1 MFGKDQKAFPY
12 IYPGEYIRGMGNVE
26 YQPYSEGW
34 WAQHDMKTALE
45 QPQWVPGK
53 EDFFTDQEIVD
64 LVNQQKDYYESL
76 AAFDEMHTESPG
88 MEIMRALSGDTSR
101 DELFANLFPNASIP
115 NFRSKILSPEQ
126 TAALNRIELQNRS
139 FQNKAGLSNPS
150 LKTLGVGQDILPK
163 QYNDLLTFYKGS
175 NWLKTAPAKDVVME
189 MRGLPELKGVDIKN
203 ASPLQLETWRDKI
216 VKKMEKRAIERW
228 KKDRGD
234 KLTGLDA
241 YNKMLNQSGSRN
253 QNGGYVSTKLTQKEI
268 DKYIKGGYIIEDE

>member
-1 MFGKDQKAFPY
+1 
-12 IYPGEYIRGMGNVE
+12 
-26 YQPYSEGW
+26 
-34 WAQHDMKTALE
+34 
-45 QPQWVPGK
+45 
-53 EDFFTDQEIVD
+53 
-64 LVNQQKDYYESL
+64 
-76 AAFDEMHTESPG
+76 
-88 MEIMRALSGDTSR
+88 
-101 DELFANLFPNASIP
+101 
-115 NFRSKILSPEQ
+115 
-126 TAALNRIELQNRS
+126 
-139 FQNKAGLSNPS
+139 
-150 LKTLGVGQDILPK
+150 
-163 QYNDLLTFYKGS
+163 
-175 NWLKTAPAKDVVME
+175 ME